1 MRVLLIGATGF
12 LGAAIRAALVGQGHA
27 VSATYH
33 RGAGPIS
40 EKGKQWGRGGQG
52 HAVSATYHRGA
63 VPISEKGTQ
72 WWRCDL
78 AQMSEADWREP
89 LQSIDVVINCAGIL
103 QDNAWESTG
112 QVHVAGVQA
121 LVAASEK
128 ARLF

>member
-12 LGAAIRAALVGQGHA
+12 LGAAIRAALV
-27 VSATYH
+27 
-33 RGAGPIS
+33 
-40 EKGKQWGRGGQG
+40 GQG